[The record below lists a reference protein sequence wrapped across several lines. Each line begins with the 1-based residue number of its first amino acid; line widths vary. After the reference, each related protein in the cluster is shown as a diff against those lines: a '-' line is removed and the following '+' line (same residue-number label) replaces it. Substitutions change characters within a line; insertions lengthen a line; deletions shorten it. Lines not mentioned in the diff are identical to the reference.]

1 MGLKRKSTWQKPGLT
16 VNLLTPFLLPGASP
30 IKQLGSRYS
39 SSRHLPEAAPAIN
52 STRLSNRD
60 AASAISWKFQQA
72 PKTRCWYFSLL
83 RHSIRP
89 LCSPDY
95 FLDGPL
101 TLAALFLFS
110 AQLFPANRQYTAT
123 VRLSRVRL
131 SPRQCARKSTRL

>member
-1 MGLKRKSTWQKPGLT
+1 MTIYAGGPNPLSH
-16 VNLLTPFLLPGASP
+16 
-30 IKQLGSRYS
+30 
-39 SSRHLPEAAPAIN
+39 RHLPEAAPAIN
-52 STRLSNRD
+52 PTRLSNRD

-72 PKTRCWYFSLL
+72 PKTRSGYFSLL

-110 AQLFPANRQYTAT
+110 AQLFPANRQYTANLNKEKSKIDVEKT
-123 VRLSRVRL
+123 VCNFLEDKLGLQRAKNQPLSSSGPTVE
-131 SPRQCARKSTRL
+131 